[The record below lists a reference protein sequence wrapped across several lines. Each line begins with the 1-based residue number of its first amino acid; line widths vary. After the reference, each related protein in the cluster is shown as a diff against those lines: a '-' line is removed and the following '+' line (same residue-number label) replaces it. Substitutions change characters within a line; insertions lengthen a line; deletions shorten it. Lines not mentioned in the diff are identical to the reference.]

1 MCSVQG
7 RRRAGSIFTV
17 AEPSLPTGRLRAT
30 VQRVTSHAGAGEA
43 GATASA
49 SHWAIC
55 FLKDCALL
63 LSEQPLIRVI
73 YKEPGPGW
81 HWNVAE
87 CRAETD
93 GPARLRGSSRQRGRG
108 PAAPPL
114 DTLGSSAG
122 GSRQRRAADSG
133 RSGLG
138 WVESPVPP
146 RVSVASCPRGR
157 GAGVLAGA
165 AGIGLSRRVRA
176 PQPGTWGAPRAR
188 LLVGQAPRRGQVA
201 WWGPWGVAPACVG
214 PLPLPPRRGDSAPDV

>member
-146 RVSVASCPRGR
+146 PGVRGLVSPRARSGRAGRGR
-157 GAGVLAGA
+157 G
-165 AGIGLSRRVRA
+165 
-176 PQPGTWGAPRAR
+176 PRASGSHGE
-188 LLVGQAPRRGQVA
+188 LGPRSPEPGGRPELG
-201 WWGPWGVAPACVG
+201 C
-214 PLPLPPRRGDSAPDV
+214 